1 MTPAGL
7 GVGARDRSKRGGVG
21 EAGRSAARAHQMGAT
36 EREDRVSPENTSAP
50 SIINAV
56 HFTGRHISVPA
67 FVIIPLSVST
77 KSRALRMRD
86 GM

>member
-1 MTPAGL
+1 MWGQGTEAK
-7 GVGARDRSKRGGVG
+7 GVGGG

-36 EREDRVSPENTSAP
+36 EREDRVSPENTPAP

-86 GM
+86 GK